1 MKANTDFRL
10 WQTQFTLPSAGK
22 YSLLTR
28 CTNSNGVAQ
37 PDTPNW
43 NPAGF
48 MRNVVESVDIIAA

>member
-1 MKANTDFRL
+1 VADAI
-10 WQTQFTLPSAGK
+10 TLPAAGA
-22 YSLLTR
+22 YSLLIR

-48 MRNVVESVDIIAA
+48 MRNVMESIDITAV

>member
-1 MKANTDFRL
+1 MDFGK
-10 WQTQFTLPSAGK
+10 WQTQLALPSPGK

-28 CTNSNGVAQ
+28 CTNSKGVAQ

-48 MRNVVESVDIIAA
+48 MRNVMESVDVTAV